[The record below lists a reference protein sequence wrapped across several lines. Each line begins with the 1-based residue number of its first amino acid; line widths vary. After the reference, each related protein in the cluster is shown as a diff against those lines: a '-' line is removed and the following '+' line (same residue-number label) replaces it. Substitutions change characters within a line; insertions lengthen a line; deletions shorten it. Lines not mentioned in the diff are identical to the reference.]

1 MLDSIF
7 KSYGIYDY
15 DGGNEIILKDVT
27 LSKTLSNNLMKDDFF
42 ERVDFNIATGNLD
55 FFYNYDDEDD
65 YDSEIYKF
73 MLTCEP
79 KDC

>member
-15 DGGNEIILKDVT
+15 DGDEIILKDVT

-55 FFYNYDDEDD
+55 FFYNYDEDD